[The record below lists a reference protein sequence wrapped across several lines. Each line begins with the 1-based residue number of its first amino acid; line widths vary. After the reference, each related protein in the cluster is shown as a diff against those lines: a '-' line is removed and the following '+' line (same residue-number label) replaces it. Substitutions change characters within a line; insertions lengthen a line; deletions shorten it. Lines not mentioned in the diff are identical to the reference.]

1 MPSLRTHHAGCQV
14 SDDDEALILKYLS
27 GFQSTD
33 KGRPSTEYLNPG
45 GTEELAA
52 RAALARRLRSID
64 AFSEIDPLTSKIRL
78 ALASLF
84 ATDEFPDERMIKIKR
99 ARRRGSPRNL
109 DLTIAIG
116 SFLLERTRSKD
127 PEKFESVVKEAQDK
141 FGLKRRAV
149 FNAWALYRYLFAD

>member
-1 MPSLRTHHAGCQV
+1 M
-14 SDDDEALILKYLS
+14 SDDDETLILKYLS
-27 GFQSTD
+27 GFLSTET
-33 KGRPSTEYLNPG
+33 GRPSTEYLKPG

-64 AFSEIDPLTSKIRL
+64 AFSEIDPLTSNIRL

-99 ARRRGSPRNL
+99 ARRRGSPKNL

-116 SFLLERTRSKD
+116 DFLLKRTRGKD

-141 FGLKRRAV
+141 FGLKRRAI
-149 FNAWALYRYLFAD
+149 FKAWALCRYLEAAD